1 MPRKTVIFKKDII
14 KAAVELV
21 RSDGHES
28 LNARALAKSLGCSTQ
43 PIFSNFSSMDDV
55 MKSVL
60 EATLEVYN
68 DFVRREFERGSGY
81 PPYKTNGMAYIRFA
95 MDEKN
100 LFRLLFMR
108 DRTNDPDPVEN
119 STFTDVLPLIMKAT
133 GLSENQAALFHL
145 EMWTCVHGIAVM
157 AATSYYKWDEELA
170 SRAMTDT
177 YQGLIRRFREQN
189 SEANDEERH

>member
-21 RSDGHES
+21 RSDGYES
-28 LNARALAKSLGCSTQ
+28 LNARALAKALGCSTQ
-43 PIFSNFSSMDDV
+43 PIFSNFSSMDDL

-60 EATLEVYN
+60 EATLDVYN
-68 DFVRREFERGSGY
+68 DFIRREFERESGY

-95 MDEKN
+95 IEEKN

-108 DRTNDPDPVEN
+108 DRTNEPDPVEK

-133 GLSENQAALFHL
+133 GLSEDQAAMFHL

-170 SRAMTDT
+170 SRAMTDI

>member
-21 RSDGHES
+21 RSDGYES
-28 LNARALAKSLGCSTQ
+28 LNARALAKALGCSTQ
-43 PIFSNFSSMDDV
+43 PIFSNFSSMDDL

-60 EATLEVYN
+60 EATLDVYN
-68 DFVRREFERGSGY
+68 DFVRREFERESGY

-95 MDEKN
+95 IEEKN

-108 DRTNDPDPVEN
+108 DRTNEHDPVEK

-133 GLSENQAALFHL
+133 GLPEDQAAMFHL

>member
-14 KAAVELV
+14 RAAVELV
-21 RSDGHES
+21 RSNGHES
-28 LNARALAKSLGCSTQ
+28 LNARALAKALGCSTQ
-43 PIFSNFSSMDDV
+43 PIFSNFKNMDDV
-55 MKSVL
+55 LDSVL
-60 EATLEVYN
+60 EATLDVYN
-68 DFVRREFERGSGY
+68 DFVRREFERESGY

-95 MDEKN
+95 MDERN

-108 DRTNDPDPVEN
+108 DRTNDPDPVEK

-133 GLSENQAALFHL
+133 GLSEDQAAMFHL

-177 YQGLIRRFREQN
+177 YQGLIRRFREQY

>member
-1 MPRKTVIFKKDII
+1 
-14 KAAVELV
+14 
-21 RSDGHES
+21 
-28 LNARALAKSLGCSTQ
+28 
-43 PIFSNFSSMDDV
+43 
-55 MKSVL
+55 
-60 EATLEVYN
+60 
-68 DFVRREFERGSGY
+68 
-81 PPYKTNGMAYIRFA
+81 MAYIRFA
-95 MDEKN
+95 IEEKN

-108 DRTNDPDPVEN
+108 HRTNEPDPVEK

-133 GLSENQAALFHL
+133 GLSEDQAAMFHL

>member
-1 MPRKTVIFKKDII
+1 MSRKTVIFKKDII

-21 RSDGHES
+21 RSNGHES
-28 LNARALAKSLGCSTQ
+28 LNARALAKALGCSTQ
-43 PIFSNFSSMDDV
+43 PIFSNFKNMDDV
-55 MKSVL
+55 LDSVL
-60 EATLEVYN
+60 KATLDVYN
-68 DFVRREFERGSGY
+68 DFVRREFERESGY

-95 MDEKN
+95 MEERN

-108 DRTNDPDPVEN
+108 DRTNDPDPVEK

-133 GLSENQAALFHL
+133 GLSEDQAAMFHL

-177 YQGLIRRFREQN
+177 YQGLIRRFREQY

>member
-14 KAAVELV
+14 NAAVELV

>member
-21 RSDGHES
+21 RSDGYES
-28 LNARALAKSLGCSTQ
+28 LNARALAKALGCSTQ
-43 PIFSNFSSMDDV
+43 PIFSNFSSMDDL

-60 EATLEVYN
+60 EATLDVYN
-68 DFVRREFERGSGY
+68 DFVRREFERESGC

-95 MDEKN
+95 IEEKN

-108 DRTNDPDPVEN
+108 DRTNEPDPVEK

-133 GLSENQAALFHL
+133 GLSENQAAMFHL

>member
-14 KAAVELV
+14 NAAVELV
-21 RSDGHES
+21 RSEGHES
-28 LNARALAKSLGCSTQ
+28 LNSRALAKALGCSTQ

-133 GLSENQAALFHL
+133 GLSEDQAALFHL

-177 YQGLIRRFREQN
+177 YQGLIRRFREHN

>member
-14 KAAVELV
+14 NAAVELV
-21 RSDGHES
+21 RSEGHES
-28 LNARALAKSLGCSTQ
+28 LNSRALAKALGCSTQ

-95 MDEKN
+95 MEEKN

-133 GLSENQAALFHL
+133 GLSEDQAALFHL